1 MTPMFV
7 GDKKRPIAFG
17 KKIELLAN
25 LDGEFNL
32 LLDDAYNHLSGFKK
46 ISANNPNLSEA
57 YLTATRYLVL
67 ELMRDYGQNGK
78 F

>member
-1 MTPMFV
+1 MFV
-7 GDKKRPIAFG
+7 GDKKNPIAFG

-32 LLDDAYNHLSGFKK
+32 LLDDAYSHISGFRK
-46 ISANNPNLSEA
+46 ISADNFELSEA
-57 YLTATRYLVL
+57 YIVATRYLVL
-67 ELMRDYGQNGK
+67 ELMREYGQNGK

>member
-1 MTPMFV
+1 MFI
-7 GDKKRPIAFG
+7 GDKKNPIAFG

-32 LLDDAYNHLSGFKK
+32 LLDDAYNHLSGFRK
-46 ISANNPNLSEA
+46 ISADDPNLSEA
-57 YLTATRYLVL
+57 YLAATRLLVL
-67 ELMRDYGQNGK
+67 ELMREYGQNGK